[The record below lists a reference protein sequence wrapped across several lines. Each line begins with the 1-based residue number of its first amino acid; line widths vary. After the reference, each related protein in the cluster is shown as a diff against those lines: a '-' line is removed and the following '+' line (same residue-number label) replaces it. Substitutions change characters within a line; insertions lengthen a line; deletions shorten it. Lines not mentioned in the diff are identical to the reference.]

1 MALVTHGDQNYQNSK
16 KLAAGNDWPG
26 LSIEYRRSEAG
37 CQATPVVICTDI
49 NTAHERVRASNVRVA
64 RIRLRKMPRRPSQA
78 VWGTNERN
86 EK

>member
-37 CQATPVVICTDI
+37 CQATPVVICTELTMLLSGGVMLCRTGNGEI
-49 NTAHERVRASNVRVA
+49 QKSLA
-64 RIRLRKMPRRPSQA
+64 RLGMSYLVP
-78 VWGTNERN
+78 VGT
-86 EK
+86 

>member
-37 CQATPVVICTDI
+37 CQATPVVICTELTMLLSGGVMLGRTGNGEI
-49 NTAHERVRASNVRVA
+49 QKSLA
-64 RIRLRKMPRRPSQA
+64 RLGMSYLVP
-78 VWGTNERN
+78 VGT
-86 EK
+86 